1 MKRSASR
8 KLYSESEKLTP
19 GGVSSPVRS
28 FAPFPVFMKKGKGAI
43 VTDADNN
50 EYIDLCMAYGPLI
63 FGHAHPKVLEAV
75 KQQMENGTVFGTP
88 SESELRLLK
97 NICSRIPCAESARLM
112 NSGTEATMHAVRL
125 ARGFTGKKGIV
136 MMNGGFHGAH
146 DALLAGTS
154 EEPFSHCIP
163 WPKGVPEDAVVNTF
177 SIEYND
183 HEVLDQLLRRNKDIA
198 AVIMEPIM
206 GNRGVIPPKKGYL
219 ENVRN
224 ITSEND
230 VILIFDEV
238 ITGFRVAPDSAQG
251 LYGVVPDLCTL
262 GKIIGGGFPAG
273 AVAGKKEIMNEFAPS
288 GKVYQAGTFSG
299 NPITAAAGSAA
310 IEMLTPNVYRTLEKR
325 TSTIVSVLNDSLSDA
340 GVVGCVQSSNSMF
353 QMFFGT
359 DSVECYGNSSKVDAV
374 VYRDLFKHMLD
385 SGVYL
390 PPSAFEVNFLCT
402 EHTDEHLS
410 KVAEEFNKFIG
421 GSL

>member
-1 MKRSASR
+1 MDRRISQD
-8 KLYSESEKLTP
+8 LYSQSEKHTP

-43 VTDADNN
+43 ITDADNN
-50 EYIDLCMAYGPLI
+50 EYIDMCMAYGPLI
-63 FGHAHPKVLEAV
+63 LGHANPKISDAV

-88 SESELRLLK
+88 SEIELRLLK
-97 NICSRIPCAESARLM
+97 NICSRVPCAESARLM

-125 ARGFTGKKGIV
+125 ARGFTGKNGIV
-136 MMNGGFHGAH
+136 MINGGFHGAH
-146 DALLAGTS
+146 DALLAGIS
-154 EEPFSHCIP
+154 KDPFSPCVP
-163 WPKGVPEDAVVNTF
+163 WPEGVPEDAVVNTF

-183 HEVLDQLLRRNKDIA
+183 TEVLEQLLHRNKDIA

-219 ENVRN
+219 ESVRK

-230 VILIFDEV
+230 VVLIFDEV

-251 LYGVVPDLCTL
+251 LYSVTPDLCTL

-273 AVAGKKEIMNEFAPS
+273 AVAGKKEIMNGFAPL

-299 NPITAAAGSAA
+299 NPITATAGSAA
-310 IEMLTPNVYRTLEKR
+310 IEMLTTDVYRELKKR
-325 TSTIVSVLNDSLSDA
+325 TSTIVSILNDSLSDA
-340 GVVGCVQSSNSMF
+340 GVLGRVQSSNSMF
-353 QMFFGT
+353 QVFFGAE
-359 DSVECYGNSSKVDAV
+359 SVECYGDSSKVDAI
-374 VYRDLFKHMLD
+374 VYRDMFKHMLD
-385 SGVYL
+385 AGIYL

-402 EHTDEHLS
+402 EHTDEQLLRI
-410 KVAEEFNKFIG
+410 AEEFDRFVG
-421 GSL
+421 GVQ